1 VPNNHIGNLFPGLI
15 EIWVK
20 VTTFAINTSR
30 NLENYK
36 AQITT
41 AADRFLTLL
50 KTGGPQTAAGMAREL
65 GITGEGA
72 RLHLLK
78 LQEEGLVEAVTEPK
92 GVGRPQQV
100 WSLTERG
107 NRRFPDSHSDL
118 TVQLIQKIEEV
129 LGADALN
136 NVITAREQD
145 NSDRYYQALATL
157 PNLSEKLARL
167 AEMRHREG
175 YLAEWRADG
184 DAFLFIEH
192 HCPICS
198 AARVC
203 GSICQAE
210 LKTFHRI
217 FGDQASVERTDHL
230 LSGAKRC
237 VYRIVPFS

>member
-1 VPNNHIGNLFPGLI
+1 M
-15 EIWVK
+15 
-20 VTTFAINTSR
+20 
-30 NLENYK
+30 ENYK
-36 AQITT
+36 AQIST

-50 KTGGPQTAAGMAREL
+50 KTGGPQTASGMAKEL

-92 GVGRPQQV
+92 GVGRPQQI

-118 TVQLIQKIEEV
+118 TVQLINTIEEV
-129 LGADALN
+129 LGPDALN
-136 NVITAREQD
+136 NVIVAREQAI
-145 NSDRYYQALATL
+145 SDRYYEALSLIDNL
-157 PNLSEKLARL
+157 PDKLARL

-175 YLAEWRADG
+175 YLAEWRKDG
-184 DAFLFIEH
+184 EAFLFIEH

-198 AARVC
+198 AAKVC
-203 GSICQAE
+203 GNICQAE
-210 LKTFHRI
+210 LKTFRRI
-217 FGDQASVERTDHL
+217 FGEHASVDRIDHL

-237 VYRIVPFS
+237 VYKIVPLS

>member
-1 VPNNHIGNLFPGLI
+1 MI
-15 EIWVK
+15 EIWGK
-20 VTTFAINTSR
+20 VTTFAIKTSK

-36 AQITT
+36 TQIST

-50 KTGGPQTAAGMAREL
+50 KTGGPQSASAMAKDL

-92 GVGRPQQV
+92 GVGRPQQI

-118 TVQLIQKIEEV
+118 TVQLINTIGDV
-129 LGADALN
+129 LGPDALDE
-136 NVITAREQD
+136 VIVARERAI
-145 NSDRYYQALATL
+145 SDRYYDALSSLTD
-157 PNLSEKLARL
+157 LSEKLARL
-167 AEMRHREG
+167 AEMRHKEG
-175 YLAEWRADG
+175 YLAEWRQDG

-198 AARVC
+198 AAKVC
-203 GSICQAE
+203 GNICQAE
-210 LKTFHRI
+210 LITFRRL
-217 FGDQASVERTDHL
+217 FGDQASVDRVDHL

-237 VYRIVPFS
+237 VYKIVPLS